1 MFVKGNS
8 SFIQYKIRD
17 DIVAGELG
25 EGIEGYS
32 QRNYQQKGFHI
43 AKLGV
48 NITLQSLGGAGRLQA
63 GSKNNLIKLSC
74 HLKTNQVFHYN
85 QLYKFTFSV
94 FKHIGCSEPHA
105 HTATT
110 ALLAADLRGIDS
122 HGVARLSGYI
132 RLWEVQ
138 RINATPD
145 IRIVHE
151 TPSTA
156 VVDGD
161 AGLGLV
167 VAPFA
172 MQVAIEKA
180 RVAGTGWVSVR
191 NSNHFG
197 IAGHHAMMALEND
210 MIGMAMTNA
219 SALVAPTFSTER
231 MLGTNP
237 IAVAI
242 PADQQPPFVA
252 DFATTTAAN
261 GKLEILQRKNA
272 DTPLGWVQ
280 DKDGGPST
288 DANILKKDGALL
300 PLGSDREHGSHKG
313 YALGSIVDIFS
324 AVLSGGSYGPW
335 APPFPAYVAMP
346 ENMPGKG
353 LGHFFGAMRVDAFR
367 PADEFK
373 QHMDNW
379 ITRFRSAKPAEGYE
393 KVLIPGDP
401 EREAEAQRRTEG
413 IPIVDSVIN
422 DLKAIAEK
430 FGLTL

>member
-1 MFVKGNS
+1 VDNQKKSQLKSGRCIFSLFLRFIKPPFVDTL
-8 SFIQYKIRD
+8 FP
-17 DIVAGELG
+17 
-25 EGIEGYS
+25 
-32 QRNYQQKGFHI
+32 YQQLQQFAYHI
-43 AKLGV
+43 FMAM
-48 NITLQSLGGAGRLQA
+48 
-63 GSKNNLIKLSC
+63 
-74 HLKTNQVFHYN
+74 
-85 QLYKFTFSV
+85 
-94 FKHIGCSEPHA
+94 GCSHQ
-105 HTATT
+105 HATT
-110 ALLAADLRGIDS
+110 ATQVLLSADLRGIDS
-122 HGVARLSGYI
+122 HGVARLSGYV
-132 RLWEVQ
+132 RLWQ
-138 RINATPD
+138 AKRINATPH
-145 IRIVHE
+145 IRIIHQ

-156 VVDGD
+156 TIDGD

-180 RVAGTGWVSVR
+180 TQAGTGWVAVQ

-197 IAGHHAMMALEND
+197 IAGYHAMMALQHD

-219 SALVAPTFSTER
+219 SALVAPTFSKEK

-242 PADQQPPFVA
+242 PAYEQPAFVA

-261 GKLEILQRKNA
+261 GKLEILQRKQA

-280 DKDGGPST
+280 DKEGNPST
-288 DANILKKDGALL
+288 DANILKKQGTLL

-313 YALGSIVDIFS
+313 YALGSIVDIFT
-324 AVLSGGSYGPW
+324 AVLSGASYGPW
-335 APPFPAYVAMP
+335 APPFPAYVP
-346 ENMPGKG
+346 VPDNMPGKG

-379 ITRFRSAKPAEGYE
+379 INRFRNAEPLSADQ

-401 EREAEAQRRTEG
+401 EREAETKRSVEG
-413 IPIVDSVIN
+413 IPIVQSVID
-422 DLKAIAEK
+422 DLQQTAAQLGVPK
-430 FGLTL
+430 L